1 LNIKIEE
8 KATKTPILNSFFWE
22 KKTMASK
29 LRSAAPKSMILKAK
43 WLNFKNCVAFYS
55 HFYKKQVKN
64 QAKIPNYAA

>member
-1 LNIKIEE
+1 
-8 KATKTPILNSFFWE
+8 
-22 KKTMASK
+22 
-29 LRSAAPKSMILKAK
+29 MILKAK